1 MSTFQ
6 NASCSIHLYHEH
18 HYILFGWKAFSVG
31 KFVNL
36 LAKNVMFDTTQ
47 LFGGTK
53 YWWLPWIRWNSGVSL
68 HWSFSEL
75 QFNFFILVNFF
86 PWPLYSKIYTK
97 ILLWLGA
104 SGTYPDLVAPSS
116 SRLSKAFLL
125 DSMLP
130 PLLCASGKIK
140 ASSDGWCCLH
150 YLLHLFDAI
159 LPPTSAA
166 IGNRYFLLYSTS
178 VSRYFLW
185 ISKCWVCWPE
195 EQTHVPQMRMF
206 LSLFMYNQH
215 K

>member
-1 MSTFQ
+1 LETRNLWTFKLQEQLKINYFHGLSMWSPMSTFQ

-97 ILLWLGA
+97 YYCG
-104 SGTYPDLVAPSS
+104 
-116 SRLSKAFLL
+116 
-125 DSMLP
+125 
-130 PLLCASGKIK
+130 
-140 ASSDGWCCLH
+140 
-150 YLLHLFDAI
+150 
-159 LPPTSAA
+159 
-166 IGNRYFLLYSTS
+166 
-178 VSRYFLW
+178 
-185 ISKCWVCWPE
+185 
-195 EQTHVPQMRMF
+195 
-206 LSLFMYNQH
+206 
-215 K
+215 